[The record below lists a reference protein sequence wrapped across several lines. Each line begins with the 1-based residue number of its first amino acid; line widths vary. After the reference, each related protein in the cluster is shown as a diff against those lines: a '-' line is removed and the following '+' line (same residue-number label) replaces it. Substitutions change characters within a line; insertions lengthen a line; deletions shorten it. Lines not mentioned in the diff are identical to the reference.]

1 MTIARLVRRAT
12 AEDIADLMALRLSV
26 HENRLSDPG
35 QVTAADCLAFER
47 GHMWVWEEDQEILG
61 FSASSCDTG
70 WIWALFVRP
79 GHEGR
84 GIGRALFAVACDAL
98 TGARCRTLRLSTDP
112 DTRAARFYRAAGL
125 VRSGTHAGG
134 RAGLRA
140 QRSAGLMP
148 AHHIRVEFSAVHVG

>member
-12 AEDIADLMALRLSV
+12 ADDIADLMALRLSV
-26 HENRLSDPG
+26 RENRLSDPG
-35 QVTAADCLAFER
+35 QVTAEDCLAYVRR

-61 FSASSCDTG
+61 FSASTCETG

-98 TGARCRTLRLSTDP
+98 TDAGMRTLTLSTDP
-112 DTRAARFYRAAGL
+112 DTRAADFYRAAGW
-125 VRSGTHAGG
+125 RERG
-134 RAGLRA
+134 RTPEGEL
-140 QRSAGLMP
+140 
-148 AHHIRVEFSAVHVG
+148 IFEFDAPPM

>member
-1 MTIARLVRRAT
+1 MTIARVVRKAT
-12 AEDIADLMALRLSV
+12 VDDIADLMALRLSV
-26 HENRLSDPG
+26 RENRLSDPG
-35 QVTAADCLAFER
+35 QVTAADCLAYVGR

-98 TGARCRTLRLSTDP
+98 TSARCRTLRLSTDP
-112 DTRAARFYRAAGL
+112 DTRAARFYRAAGW
-125 VRSGTHAGG
+125 REAGRTLEG
-134 RAGLRA
+134 ELIFE
-140 QRSAGLMP
+140 SSVP
-148 AHHIRVEFSAVHVG
+148 PD

>member
-12 AEDIADLMALRLSV
+12 ADDIADLIALRLSV
-26 HENRLSDPG
+26 RENRLFDPG
-35 QVTAADCLAFER
+35 QVTAEDCLAYVRR

-61 FSASSCDTG
+61 FSASTCETG

-98 TGARCRTLRLSTDP
+98 ADAGIRTLALSTDP
-112 DTRAARFYRAAGL
+112 DTRAADFYRAAGW
-125 VRSGTHAGG
+125 RERG
-134 RAGLRA
+134 RTTEGEL
-140 QRSAGLMP
+140 
-148 AHHIRVEFSAVHVG
+148 IFEFSMPST